1 MTRLIRRLCRYLS
14 RRKCRRTIANVKFG
28 LME

>member
-1 MTRLIRRLCRYLS
+1 MTRLIRRLCRYLY
-14 RRKCRRTIANVKFG
+14 RRRCRTIANVKFG